1 MIEATLVCRHSHIS
15 HPSLT
20 SKHTHTH
27 TNSKSSSSSCLCV
40 YMIELN
46 PHLSLMC
53 IACVYIIIDLLS
65 SLIQS
70 YSLPLYIHVSV
81 SLTTH
86 YHCWPQP
93 SLTPQRP
100 HKHLHARLFQVT
112 RNPECIWYS
121 LHAHTQTH
129 QSINQSINSYLS
141 LLCVSMCVCISHLAS
156 ESRHSEARHHQ
167 MRFLMHCCWPH
178 AEHRLHCRIQPHDL
192 PIPVLISAQLIQT
205 RALYRHT
212 HTSLRVSEC
221 IACQG

>member
-20 SKHTHTH
+20 SKHTNTLILSANHH
-27 TNSKSSSSSCLCV
+27 HHACV

-65 SLIQS
+65 SLSSNHILCPS
-70 YSLPLYIHVSV
+70 ISMCVCV

-100 HKHLHARLFQVT
+100 HKHLHARLFQIT

-121 LHAHTQTH
+121 LHTHTHT
-129 QSINQSINSYLS
+129 SINQSINPCFS

-192 PIPVLISAQLIQT
+192 PIPVLISAQLVQT

-212 HTSLRVSEC
+212 HIIESE
-221 IACQG
+221 